1 MDRQAIYTAMLATGA
16 SHDEADYIA
25 NMTDE
30 EMVQFVEDCGGDI
43 ECLPEEMQAYY
54 LTIVS

>member
-1 MDRQAIYTAMLATGA
+1 MDRQAIYTAMLTSGA

-25 NMTDE
+25 NMTDA
-30 EMVQFVEDCGGDI
+30 EMVQFVEGCGGGI
-43 ECLPEEMQAYY
+43 ECLPKEMQAYY